1 MAKGIMKYKF
11 LILAII
17 MFAVCFVYALIFGD
31 EYICR
36 FDNGRIFEEGSSV
49 SAVIDEGEGI
59 VEIIDTRVEGSTVR
73 VRVRSA
79 SQGRAYVAVKDGD
92 DYLSLNVL
100 YSHKTGIITKDDFFG
115 DFNGSYLVQIC
126 LALYIALVLTDL
138 IYRYRRSLRENLY
151 RSGNIRMCGLIVFI
165 SVCLISSAANLIF
178 YRHMGLYEILG
189 SYMNLLTSFAFFTF
203 PAALVMAVLTTV
215 SNIKLLIKE
224 GRTWRNMLGIFLGIC
239 LCIAAVTPTFVG
251 YGLQTATWIDVHR
264 WTGPGRFIGMFIE
277 YTAGI
282 VVVYFECILIGSI
295 VLGIRSA
302 KHIPAFDKDY
312 IIIHGCQIR
321 KDGTLTKLLQSR
333 ADRAIEFAGMQK
345 KATGKDII
353 FIPSGGKGSDEVISE
368 AEAINNYLISK
379 GIPES
384 SILIENKSVSTYENF
399 RNAKSLIEEQG
410 DKKDPKIA
418 FATTNYHVF
427 RSGLL
432 ASRLGIKAEGIGSP
446 TKSYF
451 WINAFIRE
459 FIATV
464 YYELKTHFI
473 VIGVLMLINI
483 AVVLMTYLS
492 NVVLS

>member
-31 EYICR
+31 EYTCR
-36 FDNGRIFEEGSSV
+36 FDNGRIFEDGFSA

-73 VRVRSA
+73 VRVKSV

-126 LALYIALVLTDL
+126 LALYVALVLTDL

-165 SVCLISSAANLIF
+165 SGCLISSVANLIF

-189 SYMNLLTSFAFFTF
+189 SYMNLLSSFALLTF
-203 PAALVMAVLTTV
+203 PVALVMAVLTTV

-224 GRTWRNMLGIFLGIC
+224 GRTWRNMLGIFLGVI
-239 LCIAAVTPTFVG
+239 LSIAAITPTFVA
-251 YGLQTATWIDVHR
+251 YSLQNATWIDVHR
-264 WTGPGRFIGMFIE
+264 WTGSGRFIGMFIE

-282 VVVYFECILIGSI
+282 VVVYFECILMGSI

-368 AEAINNYLISK
+368 ADAIRNYLISK

-399 RNAKSLIEEQG
+399 RNAKELIEEQS

-464 YYELKTHFI
+464 YYEYKTHLI
-473 VIGVLMLINI
+473 VMAVLMLINI
-483 AVVLMTYLS
+483 AVTLMTYLS